1 MFTMIFVIVFVLA
14 LPGNVTMFT
23 NEARGTS
30 VSGEENV
37 TRNLE
42 DENQWYDGVKNVIGD
57 ANGDGTFTLGDIV
70 SSVMSFFNGGISQED
85 KSAAIAEDGGVA
97 AYDKEYTDY
106 TDAFNSLTKLSAKAM
121 KKGIE
126 KTTKTA
132 RKRAEKVQS
141 SGNKI
146 VDKLYSSD
154 DSEYT
159 IWDGDDYWDSW
170 EGTMYEGH
178 QEYRAGTFN
187 YNDGNTY
194 RNSYTGDETNITVNT
209 PVQDGDDES
218 VSQDLAIK
226 TVVLQSCATSAVT
239 KKDSY
244 DASSDST
251 SDTSNE
257 IGVYMDFG
265 DSDVTEDDKK
275 TAEYQM
281 TRIIAEVAGRGLS
294 MSDLKSDEETDSI
307 YAITMTATP
316 EVSYKRQAVE
326 IEYDTGQTRTET
338 EEFYNE
344 YLHEKMTRQ
353 VEVPIMA
360 WRVDHY
366 DCYVDVTVTPTYKV
380 TLATN
385 VKQKIIDTMEK
396 KMQSDEDKTAFESM
410 VSDMFDTQ
418 YEQVC
423 TLYGV
428 PSFDDYNNGGGG
440 SYSSMTPEEAA
451 ALLERLQNLDG
462 LSSRQQQIIDLCYK
476 LVAAGDDVQA
486 VARSLNIRIEGG
498 KCQRFVAD
506 LYASAGQTR
515 VSYGSAQDAA
525 NTLTLYQTTPANGS
539 CVYAYSSSA
548 PSAGHVGI
556 YIDGQVYEC
565 IADKYG
571 NGLFHVMDFEAW
583 KAQGYITYRG
593 WATNNWDISQ

>member
-57 ANGDGTFTLGDIV
+57 SNGDGTFTLGDIV

-132 RKRAEKVQS
+132 KKRAEQVQS

-239 KKDSY
+239 KKDSD

-281 TRIIAEVAGRGLS
+281 TRIIAFAHS
-294 MSDLKSDEETDSI
+294 
-307 YAITMTATP
+307 
-316 EVSYKRQAVE
+316 
-326 IEYDTGQTRTET
+326 
-338 EEFYNE
+338 
-344 YLHEKMTRQ
+344 LH
-353 VEVPIMA
+353 
-360 WRVDHY
+360 
-366 DCYVDVTVTPTYKV
+366 
-380 TLATN
+380 
-385 VKQKIIDTMEK
+385 
-396 KMQSDEDKTAFESM
+396 
-410 VSDMFDTQ
+410 
-418 YEQVC
+418 
-423 TLYGV
+423 G
-428 PSFDDYNNGGGG
+428 
-440 SYSSMTPEEAA
+440 
-451 ALLERLQNLDG
+451 
-462 LSSRQQQIIDLCYK
+462 
-476 LVAAGDDVQA
+476 
-486 VARSLNIRIEGG
+486 
-498 KCQRFVAD
+498 
-506 LYASAGQTR
+506 
-515 VSYGSAQDAA
+515 
-525 NTLTLYQTTPANGS
+525 
-539 CVYAYSSSA
+539 
-548 PSAGHVGI
+548 
-556 YIDGQVYEC
+556 
-565 IADKYG
+565 
-571 NGLFHVMDFEAW
+571 
-583 KAQGYITYRG
+583 
-593 WATNNWDISQ
+593 